1 MLYLLFQSAIFYPN
15 TSSNDRF
22 GIKYQ
27 MNEKV
32 RVVVADEG
40 GRYMNKDTLF

>member
-32 RVVVADEG
+32 RVEADEG
-40 GRYMNKDTLF
+40 EEYE

>member
-15 TSSNDRF
+15 ISSNDRF

-40 GRYMNKDTLF
+40 EAYE

>member
-1 MLYLLFQSAIFYPN
+1 MLYLLFQSAIFCLN
-15 TSSNDRF
+15 ISSNDRF

-40 GRYMNKDTLF
+40 EAYE